1 MSNNLA
7 QHLTPGVLDGYALR
21 AFKYG
26 GCGALALALHDA
38 TGWPIVA
45 ITDHHNV
52 FEDGL
57 AGGGSALHWTVRHPD
72 GRLIDIDG
80 AHDPEELVETYH
92 GDADDGQAA
101 AGLSSREDVVE
112 WYIECQ
118 GEPIPVA
125 LAASFVSPLLEAIRK
140 KDLLASELGEG
151 DALSPEGGL
160 LSELGRPPL
169 RRPR

>member
-1 MSNNLA
+1 MSRDLA

-45 ITDHHNV
+45 ITDHYNV
-52 FEDGL
+52 FEDGQ

-80 AHDPEELVETYH
+80 AHDPEDLVEQYH

-101 AGLSSREDVVE
+101 AGTSSREDVVE

-118 GEPIPVA
+118 GEPIPVS
-125 LAASFVSPLLEAIRK
+125 LAVSFVSPLLEAIGK
-140 KDLLASELGEG
+140 S
-151 DALSPEGGL
+151 DALSREGGL
-160 LSELGRPPL
+160 LSELGENDALASELGREPKM
-169 RRPR
+169 RPR